1 MCRWNPAGA
10 DWKNFSFR
18 RKTIQRCFCQPKANC
33 VFICRVIWWH
43 AVIMSCEAIEQV
55 HYKQDELPS
64 QKCHLRW
71 PKQRSVLPRGFN
83 TAALQTWINYVYHIV
98 TGTCLLHMM
107 SQVDTHILP
116 NAPNNTTM
124 NITDVAY
131 FYMNCWT
138 DSYTCCSCLISNYST
153 VLVQEEQECNGKRWW
168 LQVFWSLQ
176 LEDKRCVL

>member
-1 MCRWNPAGA
+1 MCRRNPAGA

-33 VFICRVIWWH
+33 VFICRVIWWR

-71 PKQRSVLPRGFN
+71 PKQRSVLLGGFN
-83 TAALQTWINYVYHIV
+83 TAALQTWINYVNHIV

-116 NAPNNTTM
+116 NVPNNTTM

-131 FYMNCWT
+131 FCIWT
-138 DSYTCCSCLISNYST
+138 AGLTAAQVAVVSYQLFHST
-153 VLVQEEQECNGKRWW
+153 GAGRTRMQRAKVVIASVLVLAAWR
-168 LQVFWSLQ
+168 
-176 LEDKRCVL
+176 